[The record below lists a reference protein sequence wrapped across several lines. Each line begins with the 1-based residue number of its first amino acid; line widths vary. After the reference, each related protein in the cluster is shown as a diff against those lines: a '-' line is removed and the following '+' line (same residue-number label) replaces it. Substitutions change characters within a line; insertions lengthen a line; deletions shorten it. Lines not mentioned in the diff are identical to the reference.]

1 MVSRL
6 SRTAN
11 RGPRTGVLRAVAQAF
26 RPASELQYATAV
38 PALRITRRNSAF
50 QVLHSLA
57 TNRQKRSQSR
67 TFLVEGVRPI
77 TIALERGWTFGAV
90 IYAGG
95 RKLSPWAREVI
106 ERSAHATRYELSDE
120 LLAELS
126 RKEDTS
132 EILAVL
138 EMPGD
143 RLERMPGRDDL
154 LVIVA
159 DRPASPGNLGTLIR
173 SCDAF
178 GAHGLIV
185 SGHAADIYDP
195 ATITA
200 SRGSLFAIPV
210 VRTASPATV
219 ATWIAGTR
227 DAVSG
232 LRVLCADE
240 RGAANI
246 FDSDLIGPRVIV
258 LGNEAQGL
266 SRAYLDLCDAAV
278 RIPIAGAASSLNVGV
293 AGSILLY
300 EVARQRGRR

>member
-1 MVSRL
+1 MS
-6 SRTAN
+6 
-11 RGPRTGVLRAVAQAF
+11 
-26 RPASELQYATAV
+26 
-38 PALRITRRNSAF
+38 LRITRRNSAF
-50 QVLHSLA
+50 QVLQSLA
-57 TNRQKRSQSR
+57 SNRQKRHQSR

-77 TIALERGWTFGAV
+77 TVALERGWPFGAV

-95 RKLSPWAREVI
+95 RKLSAWATDVI
-106 ERSAHATRYELSDE
+106 ERTPHATRYELAEE

-138 EMPGD
+138 EMPDDGF
-143 RLERMPGRDDL
+143 ERISVPPDL

-159 DRPASPGNLGTLIR
+159 DRPASPGNLGTLLR

-200 SRGSLFAIPV
+200 SRGSLFALPV
-210 VRTASPATV
+210 VRTASAASL
-219 ATWIAGTR
+219 ATWIADVR
-227 DAVSG
+227 DSLPQ
-232 LRVLCADE
+232 LRVVCADE
-240 RGAANI
+240 GGDANA
-246 FDSDLIGPRVIV
+246 FDSDLSGPTVIV

-266 SRAYLDLCDAAV
+266 SRAYLDLCDAVV
-278 RIPIAGAASSLNVGV
+278 RIPITGAASSLNVGV

-300 EVARQRGRR
+300 EAARQRGRR

>member
-1 MVSRL
+1 M
-6 SRTAN
+6 
-11 RGPRTGVLRAVAQAF
+11 P
-26 RPASELQYATAV
+26 
-38 PALRITRRNSAF
+38 LRITRRNSAF
-50 QVLHSLA
+50 QVLQSLA
-57 TNRQKRSQSR
+57 ANRQKRHQSR

-77 TIALERGWTFGAV
+77 TTALERSWTFGAV
-90 IYAGG
+90 IYADG
-95 RKLSPWAREVI
+95 RKLSSWARDVI
-106 ERSAHATRYELSDE
+106 DRSPAATRYELSED

-138 EMPGD
+138 EMPD
-143 RLERMPGRDDL
+143 DSLERIPVREDL
-154 LVIVA
+154 LTIVT

-200 SRGSLFAIPV
+200 SRGSLFALPV

-219 ATWIAGTR
+219 ATWIGEAR
-227 DAVSG
+227 SAEPR
-232 LRVLCADE
+232 LRVVCADE
-240 RGAANI
+240 RGACDV
-246 FDSDLIGPRVIV
+246 FDSDFSGPTVIV

-278 RIPIAGAASSLNVGV
+278 RIPITGAASSLNVGV

-300 EVARQRGRR
+300 EAARQRGRR

>member
-1 MVSRL
+1 M
-6 SRTAN
+6 
-11 RGPRTGVLRAVAQAF
+11 P
-26 RPASELQYATAV
+26 
-38 PALRITRRNSAF
+38 LRITRRNSAF
-50 QVLHSLA
+50 QVLQSLA
-57 TNRQKRSQSR
+57 ANRQKRHQSR

-95 RKLSPWAREVI
+95 RKLSSWAKDVI
-106 ERSAHATRYELSDE
+106 ERSAHATRYELSED

-132 EILAVL
+132 EVLAVL
-138 EMPGD
+138 EMPD
-143 RLERMPGRDDL
+143 DSLERIPLRQDL
-154 LVIVA
+154 LIIVA
-159 DRPASPGNLGTLIR
+159 DRPASPGNLGTLMR

-178 GAHGLIV
+178 GAHGLVV

-210 VRTASPATV
+210 VRTASPAAVASWIVEARATV
-219 ATWIAGTR
+219 PNLC
-227 DAVSG
+227 V
-232 LRVLCADE
+232 VCADE
-240 RGAANI
+240 HGTADAFESDFRG
-246 FDSDLIGPRVIV
+246 PTVIA

-266 SRAYLDLCDAAV
+266 SRAYLELCDRSV
-278 RIPIAGAASSLNVGV
+278 RIPITGAASSLNVGV

-300 EVARQRGRR
+300 EAARQRGRR